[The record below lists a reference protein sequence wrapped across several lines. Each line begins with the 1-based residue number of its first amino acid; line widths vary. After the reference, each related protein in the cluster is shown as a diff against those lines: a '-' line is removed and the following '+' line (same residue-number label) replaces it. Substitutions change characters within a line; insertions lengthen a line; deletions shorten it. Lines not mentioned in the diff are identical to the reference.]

1 MPKPGGVATP
11 HDRSRRRRRGAD
23 GDELVGRTQIIEAAI
38 ASILEVGFYRSSTN
52 EIARRA
58 NVSWGALQYHFGTRE
73 ALLLAIVQELDHRFQ
88 EDITNATVV
97 GKNVEQRIT
106 SLYQV
111 LSRHY
116 DTPTSF
122 VRLQVVLNLQHDP
135 DTSDDVMAELT
146 QNAAKS
152 EVHVRRLLR
161 DAIGAKATKADI
173 DALFYALR
181 GFAFSKQLSSVLAVE
196 GSRPPGPDT
205 VKRFLRGIAA
215 GYAASDEAPKTK

>member
-1 MPKPGGVATP
+1 MPKPSGVATP
-11 HDRSRRRRRGAD
+11 HDRSRRRRRGA
-23 GDELVGRTQIIEAAI
+23 GADEPDGRTQIIEAAI

-73 ALLLAIVQELDHRFQ
+73 ALLLAIVQELDRRFL
-88 EDITNATVV
+88 EDITNAKVE

-116 DTPTSF
+116 DNPSSF
-122 VRLQVVLNLQHDP
+122 VRLQIVLNLQHDP
-135 DTSDDVMAELT
+135 DTSEDVMAEVA

-152 EVHVRRLLR
+152 EGDIRRLLR
-161 DAIGAKATKADI
+161 DAIGAKSTKADI
-173 DALFYALR
+173 DALFFALR
-181 GFAFSKQLSSVLAVE
+181 GFALSKQFSSVLPVKGA
-196 GSRPPGPDT
+196 RAPGPDA
-205 VKRFLRGIAA
+205 VKRFLHGIAA
-215 GYAASDEAPKTK
+215 AYSLDE

>member
-23 GDELVGRTQIIEAAI
+23 GDELDGRTQIIEAAI

-73 ALLLAIVQELDHRFQ
+73 ALLLAIVQELDRRFL
-88 EDITNATVV
+88 EDITTATVV
-97 GKNVEQRIT
+97 GKTVEQRIT
-106 SLYQV
+106 SLYEV

-122 VRLQVVLNLQHDP
+122 VRLQIVLNLQHDP
-135 DTSDDVMAELT
+135 DTSADVMAEVM

-152 EVHVRRLLR
+152 EGHIRRLLR
-161 DAIGAKATKADI
+161 EAIGTSTKADI

-181 GFAFSKQLSSVLAVE
+181 GFALSKQFSSVLAVE
-196 GSRPPGPDT
+196 GSRSPGPET
-205 VKRFLRGIAA
+205 VKRFLRGVAA
-215 GYAASDEAPKTK
+215 AYASNE